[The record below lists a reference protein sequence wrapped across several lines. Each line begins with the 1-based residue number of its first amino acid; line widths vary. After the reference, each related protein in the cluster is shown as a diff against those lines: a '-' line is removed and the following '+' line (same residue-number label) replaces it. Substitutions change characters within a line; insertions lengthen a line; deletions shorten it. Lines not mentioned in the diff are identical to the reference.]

1 MAQSGHGRNAQLVA
15 NSTLPVTTAAA
26 QLRFAAEFATFLAA
40 GAGLSLAVLRPSL
53 LAVGVRARLLA
64 AAGFVG
70 IALAAFLHGSL
81 LVDDAADPA
90 LLAVRIAG
98 LLLLGASITAW
109 QPGTPR
115 AAVGLGVAALAVGSV
130 LVAVGEDGS
139 GRARTGG
146 DWALLAGA
154 AAVGLAVFT
163 TSRRSIVAR
172 VAASAAGTVLLVV
185 LALSVALSAV
195 VAGNV
200 EDEATRRNEALAR
213 TTAELVRKEQDN
225 SVKSSRLLAATLK
238 GSPAIGPTLA
248 GLAATQQDSAQIRD
262 ALESLSQA
270 FYTSGPLL
278 YVTVDDGGVGRVAA
292 RVDIDADRALALAG
306 SRVVTEAI
314 AGGSELR
321 PVGAVQVVGDLV
333 LSVGAAPVFAADA
346 GRSTLVGVAVAT
358 TRIDSTWWE
367 AKTAVEDGALVA
379 RGRVVSSVGR
389 RPGPSV
395 VDAGRASLLAGEDT
409 TRSNGS
415 VLAAASPILL
425 ADGTPELAVV
435 TFTPVSAVAQV
446 REDLFRTLFL
456 VALGA
461 ALLALI
467 ASAVVGERI
476 GSGVRTLTE
485 AAEGLRRGDLRVR
498 ANVASDDEVGVLG
511 EAFDTMAT
519 SIETMAA
526 DLREAADD
534 ETRLRGRLEAIVAGM
549 GEALVAVDSDGLV
562 TAFNQSAE
570 ALVGVPAADAIGRP
584 AESVLRL
591 ESVDGDDLGTRLVR
605 PGGQPWSGGAELVR
619 AGGAVDGTERIPVA
633 VSAGA
638 IRGAAGELAGA
649 VLVVRDMRRERE
661 VERMK
666 TEFLSNI
673 SHELRTPLT
682 PIKGY
687 AEILRARPVPKEK
700 VATFLDGI
708 LEATDRLERVID
720 LLVSYAAVEAGRLT
734 VHVEPLKVRDVLDRA
749 IARWAR
755 RAGDAHPITRRVAR
769 DVTTIEADRR
779 LLDRS
784 LDELIDNA
792 IKYSPAG
799 GRILLAASPSNN
811 GHGPTVELSVADRG
825 VGIPPDHVEAVFDD
839 FRQLD
844 GSATRQYGGL
854 GLGLA
859 YVNRIARAHD
869 GALTCASVPGK
880 GSTFTLVLPMS
891 RSEA

>member
-1 MAQSGHGRNAQLVA
+1 MARSGHGETAQLGA

-40 GAGLSLAVLRPSL
+40 GAGLSLAVLRPAL
-53 LAVGVRARLLA
+53 LAAGVKARLLA
-64 AAGFVG
+64 AGGFVA

-90 LLAVRIAG
+90 LVAVRAAG
-98 LLLLGASITAW
+98 LVLLGASIPAW
-109 QPGTPR
+109 HHGTPR
-115 AAVGLGVAALAVGSV
+115 RAVGIGAV
-130 LVAVGEDGS
+130 LVAAGTVLAAAGEDGS
-139 GRARTGG
+139 SSTRAAG

-154 AAVGLAVFT
+154 GAVGLAVFSA
-163 TSRRSIVAR
+163 SRRSIVAR

-225 SVKSSRLLAATLK
+225 AVKSSRLLAATLK
-238 GSPAIGPTLA
+238 GSPTIGPTLA
-248 GLAATQQDSAQIRD
+248 GLAATQQESPQIRT

-278 YVTVDDGGVGRVAA
+278 YVTVQNGGVGRVSA
-292 RVDIDADRALALAG
+292 RVAIDADRALALAG

-321 PVGAVQVVGDLV
+321 PVGSVQVVGDLV
-333 LSVGAAPVFAADA
+333 LSVGAAPVFASPP
-346 GRSTLVGVAVAT
+346 GGQSTLVGVAVAT
-358 TRIDSTWWE
+358 THIDSTWWQ

-389 RPGPSV
+389 RPGDTV
-395 VDAGRASLLAGEDT
+395 VDAGRASLLAGEGT
-409 TRSNGS
+409 TRSDGA

-435 TFTPVSAVAQV
+435 TFTPASAVAQV

-467 ASAVVGERI
+467 ASAIVGERI
-476 GSGVRTLTE
+476 GSGVRSLTK
-485 AAEGLRRGDLRVR
+485 AAEGLRHGDLRVR
-498 ANVASDDEVGVLG
+498 ANVTTDDEVGVLG

-534 ETRLRGRLEAIVAGM
+534 EARLRGRLEAIVAGM
-549 GEALVAVDSDGLV
+549 GEALVAVDNDGIV

-570 ALVGVPAADAIGRP
+570 ALAGVAAADAIGRP
-584 AESVLRL
+584 VARVLRL
-591 ESVDGDDLGTRLVR
+591 ESVDGDDLGARLVR
-605 PGGQPWSGGAELVR
+605 PGGEPWAGAADLVR
-619 AGGAVDGTERIPVA
+619 ADGARSERIPVA
-633 VSAGA
+633 VSTGA

-687 AEILRARPVPKEK
+687 AEILRARPVPQEK

-720 LLVSYAAVEAGRLT
+720 LLVSYAAMEAGRLT
-734 VHVEPLKVRDVLDRA
+734 VHAEPLKVRDVLDRA
-749 IARWAR
+749 VARWSR
-755 RAGDAHPITRRVAR
+755 RAGDAHPITRRVGR
-769 DVTTIEADRR
+769 QVSTISADRR

-799 GRILLAASPSNN
+799 GRIVLSATPSSN
-811 GHGPTVELSVADRG
+811 GHGPTVQLSVVDRG
-825 VGIPPDHVEAVFDD
+825 VGIPPDHLDAVFDD

-869 GALTCASVPGK
+869 GELTCESVPGK
-880 GSTFTLVLPMS
+880 GSTFTLILPMTQG
-891 RSEA
+891 ET

>member
-1 MAQSGHGRNAQLVA
+1 MARWGHGETAHLGA

-40 GAGLSLAVLRPSL
+40 GAGLSLAILRPAL
-53 LAVGVRARLLA
+53 LATGVRARLLA

-70 IALAAFLHGSL
+70 VALAAFLHGSL

-90 LLAVRIAG
+90 LIAVRVVGIGLLALSCIEWDRGAPRRALAAG
-98 LLLLGASITAW
+98 LVLLAAATA
-109 QPGTPR
+109 
-115 AAVGLGVAALAVGSV
+115 LI
-130 LVAVGEDGS
+130 AVGENN
-139 GRARTGG
+139 GRDAARTIG
-146 DWALLAGA
+146 DWTMLASA
-154 AAVGLAVFT
+154 AAVGFAVFT
-163 TSRRSIVAR
+163 ASRRSIVAR

-200 EDEATRRNEALAR
+200 EDEAVRRNEALSR
-213 TTAELVRKEQDN
+213 TTAELIRKEQDN
-225 SVKSSRLLAATLK
+225 AVKSSRLLAATLK

-248 GLAATQQDSAQIRD
+248 PLAASQQDSQQIRQ
-262 ALESLSQA
+262 ALENLSQA

-278 YVTVDDGGVGRVAA
+278 YVTARGDAPGHVAA
-292 RVDIDADRALALAG
+292 RVGIDADRALALAG
-306 SRVVTEAI
+306 SRGVTEAA

-321 PVGAVQVVGDLV
+321 PVGSVQVVGDDV
-333 LSVGAAPVFAADA
+333 LSVGAAPVFEPDPS
-346 GRSTLVGVAVAT
+346 GQSSLVGVAVAT
-358 TRIDSTWWE
+358 TRIDATWWE

-389 RPGPSV
+389 KAPGTV
-395 VDAGRASLLAGEDT
+395 VDAGKASLLAGEGA
-409 TRSNGS
+409 TRSDGS
-415 VLAAASPILL
+415 VLASASPVIL

-435 TFTPVSAVAQV
+435 TFTPASAVAQV

-461 ALLALI
+461 ALLALV
-467 ASAVVGERI
+467 ASAIVGERI
-476 GSGVRTLTE
+476 GSGVRSLTR

-498 ANVASDDEVGVLG
+498 ANVDSDDEVGVLG

-534 ETRLRGRLEAIVAGM
+534 EARLRGRLEAIVAGM
-549 GEALVAVDSDGLV
+549 GEALVAVDNDGVV

-570 ALVGVPAADAIGRP
+570 ALAGVAAADAIGHP
-584 AESVLRL
+584 VQETLRL
-591 ESVDGDDLGTRLVR
+591 ETVDGDDLGARLVR
-605 PGGQPWSGGAELVR
+605 PGGAAWSGAAELVR
-619 AGGAVDGTERIPVA
+619 ADDGERVPVA
-633 VSAGA
+633 LSTGA
-638 IRGAAGELAGA
+638 IRGVGGELAGA
-649 VLVVRDMRRERE
+649 VLVVRDTRRERE

-687 AEILRARPVPKEK
+687 AEILRSRPVPQEK
-700 VATFLDGI
+700 VGSFLDGI

-734 VHVEPLKVRDVLDRA
+734 VHAEPLKVRDLLDRA
-749 IARWAR
+749 VARWSR
-755 RAGDAHPITRRVAR
+755 RTGESHPLSRKVAR
-769 DVTTIEADRR
+769 GVGTVSADRR

-792 IKYSPAG
+792 VKYSPGG
-799 GRILLAASPSNN
+799 GRVTLTAAVSDN
-811 GHGPTVELSVADRG
+811 GDGPAVELSVADRG
-825 VGIPPDHVEAVFDD
+825 VGIPPDHLDAVFDD

-859 YVNRIARAHD
+859 YVNRIVRAHD
-869 GALTCASVPGK
+869 GELRCQSIPGK
-880 GSTFTLVLPMS
+880 GSTFTIVLPME
-891 RSEA
+891 RVDP